1 MKDTHFLYII
11 AVLAVVGI
19 TTVFIAYA
27 TDTLLM
33 HTPKVISS
41 SPPKLTTQKK
51 NCGCCAE
58 KIDAYIQKMK
68 QQILEIE
75 GGEAKWVEATLTEIV
90 DNYNR

>member
-27 TDTLLM
+27 TDTLPM

-41 SPPKLTTQKK
+41 SPPKLTTEKK
-51 NCGCCAE
+51 KCGCCSE
-58 KIDAYIQKMK
+58 KIDAFIKKAK
-68 QQILEIE
+68 QQILEME
-75 GGEAKWVEATLTEIV
+75 GGEATWVEATIAEIV

>member
-19 TTVFIAYA
+19 TMVFIAYA
-27 TDTLLM
+27 TDTLPM
-33 HTPKVISS
+33 HTPKVIFS

-51 NCGCCAE
+51 NCGCCPE
-58 KIDAYIQKMK
+58 KIDTYIQKMK

>member
-11 AVLAVVGI
+11 AGLAVVGI

-27 TDTLLM
+27 TDTLPM

-51 NCGCCAE
+51 QCGCCSE
-58 KIDAYIQKMK
+58 KIDAYIQKVK

-75 GGEAKWVEATLTEIV
+75 GGEAKWVEATIAEIV